1 MGVLRQH
8 ILPPTSI
15 SPAVLD
21 RQGRLSRQ
29 NSTASVTGGCSL
41 QINPPAGTIPLV
53 VFINPKSGGKQ
64 GSRLLRKFQYLLNP
78 RQVFNLVQ
86 DGGPANGLKQFQDV
100 DCRVMVAGGD
110 GTVGWLLDA
119 MGEVLVYCRSILLV

>member
-1 MGVLRQH
+1 MSTECDLGELREH

-15 SPAVLD
+15 SPTVLD
-21 RQGRLSRQ
+21 RHGRLSRQ
-29 NSTASVTGGCSL
+29 NSTMSVSAMNSSL
-41 QINPPAGTIPLV
+41 QIVPPPGVIPLV

-64 GSRLLRKFQYLLNP
+64 GTRLLRKFQYLLNP
-78 RQVFNLVQ
+78 RQVFNLLQ
-86 DGGPANGLKQFQDV
+86 DKGPVVGLKQFLDV

-119 MGEVLVYCRSILLV
+119 MGELV

>member
-1 MGVLRQH
+1 MPPECDLGVLREH

-15 SPAVLD
+15 SPSVLD

-29 NSTASVTGGCSL
+29 NSVVSVSAASSSL
-41 QINPPAGTIPLV
+41 QMTPPEGVIPLV

-64 GSRLLRKFQYLLNP
+64 GTRLLRKFQYLLNP
-78 RQVFNLVQ
+78 RQVFNIMQ
-86 DGGPANGLKQFQDV
+86 NGGPANGLKQFQDV

-110 GTVGWLLDA
+110 GTVGWLLDT
-119 MGEVLVYCRSILLV
+119 MGQ

>member
-1 MGVLRQH
+1 M
-8 ILPPTSI
+8 PP
-15 SPAVLD
+15 L
-21 RQGRLSRQ
+21 
-29 NSTASVTGGCSL
+29 
-41 QINPPAGTIPLV
+41 GTIPLV

-78 RQVFNLVQ
+78 RQVFNLAM
-86 DGGPANGLKQFQDV
+86 DGGPINGLKQFQDV

-119 MGEVLVYCRSILLV
+119 MGRY

>member
-1 MGVLRQH
+1 M
-8 ILPPTSI
+8 PP
-15 SPAVLD
+15 L
-21 RQGRLSRQ
+21 
-29 NSTASVTGGCSL
+29 
-41 QINPPAGTIPLV
+41 GTIPLV

-78 RQVFNLVQ
+78 RQVFNLAM
-86 DGGPANGLKQFQDV
+86 DGGPINGLKQFQDV

-119 MGEVLVYCRSILLV
+119 MGRYEGYRQGHPQLYTCRYVVIRLYGDT